1 MPFVSVPEAADPAP
15 EPGHEAVQRLGGCP
29 PGAPQSAAAG
39 TKKSKPARAAPAA
52 SCGHAALTPAA
63 WAVPGHPASGSRRW
77 LLAAAAE
84 INMAASRVGHLQRV
98 AAPRKA
104 EATGRL
110 SGEGV
115 AAYLGQSDDGRAH
128 AVCNENGRGP
138 ATQRTR
144 WSGRRLAAGWPVQR
158 QRRWWQGGVSGR
170 SPCAG
175 LPPVA
180 PNDAPVYCGCSCS
193 AEARRHDVHL
203 DLHNIAAK
211 SLRGGHGS
219 KVLRVGRARL
229 PRTPCHRCATLSA
242 AQWPL
247 RAARIAAGGR
257 GGRRDEGDSRRRHR
271 TSVNPT
277 TTLINLNIAQTVGRS
292 QKGCQCVSRSHL
304 F

>member
-1 MPFVSVPEAADPAP
+1 MCFVSVPQAADPAP
-15 EPGHEAVQRLGGCP
+15 ELGREAVQRLRGCP

-39 TKKSKPARAAPAA
+39 AKTSTPARAAPAA
-52 SCGHAALTPAA
+52 SCGRAALIPAA

-144 WSGRRLAAGWPVQR
+144 WSGRRLAAGWPAQR
-158 QRRWWQGGVSGR
+158 RRRWWQGGVSGR

-175 LPPVA
+175 LPSAA
-180 PNDAPVYCGCSCS
+180 PNDAPVCCGCSCS

-203 DLHNIAAK
+203 DLHSTA
-211 SLRGGHGS
+211 SH
-219 KVLRVGRARL
+219 
-229 PRTPCHRCATLSA
+229 LSA
-242 AQWPL
+242 RRPRQQSAA
-247 RAARIAAGGR
+247 RAARALTSDALSSLRDLIGCAMAAARSADRSGWPRRAPGR
-257 GGRRDEGDSRRRHR
+257 GRLAQAPSRLR
-271 TSVNPT
+271 
-277 TTLINLNIAQTVGRS
+277 
-292 QKGCQCVSRSHL
+292 
-304 F
+304 

>member
-1 MPFVSVPEAADPAP
+1 MPFVYVPEAADPAP

-84 INMAASRVGHLQRV
+84 INMAASRVGHLQRE
-98 AAPRKA
+98 AAPREA

-144 WSGRRLAAGWPVQR
+144 WSGRRLAAGWP
-158 QRRWWQGGVSGR
+158 
-170 SPCAG
+170 
-175 LPPVA
+175 
-180 PNDAPVYCGCSCS
+180 D
-193 AEARRHDVHL
+193 
-203 DLHNIAAK
+203 
-211 SLRGGHGS
+211 
-219 KVLRVGRARL
+219 
-229 PRTPCHRCATLSA
+229 
-242 AQWPL
+242 
-247 RAARIAAGGR
+247 
-257 GGRRDEGDSRRRHR
+257 
-271 TSVNPT
+271 
-277 TTLINLNIAQTVGRS
+277 
-292 QKGCQCVSRSHL
+292 
-304 F
+304 